1 MTMNKM
7 ITMVMAAALSSA
19 ALAQSSMSMDMPGHD
34 MGTMSMPAPMMPGMM
49 GMDMK
54 SMTSAMTSLSKLSG
68 KSFDRAFLSMMIP
81 HHMAAVSMSKAVVL
95 VSKDD
100 QVKGWANDIIKSQQ
114 QEITIMNTLLKAYG
128 GPNTAL
134 MTVMQ
139 KSMSGMAGMVKMA
152 KDPDLAFVQGMLP
165 HHSSAI
171 DMAKMALEKSKD
183 AQILKL
189 SRDIVTAQAGEMY
202 DFQTWLSKR

>member
-1 MTMNKM
+1 MNKT
-7 ITMVMAAALSSA
+7 ITMVVAAALGSA
-19 ALAQSSMSMDMPGHD
+19 ALAQSGTQMDMPGHD
-34 MGTMSMPAPMMPGMM
+34 MSSMSMPVPMLPGMM
-49 GMDMK
+49 SMDMK
-54 SMTSAMTSLSKLSG
+54 SMTSAMTSLSKLNG
-68 KSFDRAFLSMMIP
+68 KSFDRAYLSMMIP
-81 HHMAAVSMSKAVVL
+81 HHMAAVSMSKAVL
-95 VSKDD
+95 PVSKDD
-100 QVKGWANDIIKSQQ
+100 QVKGWANAIIQSQQ
-114 QEITIMNTLLKAYG
+114 QEITTMNALLKPYG

-139 KSMSGMAGMVKMA
+139 KSMGGMTGMVKMA
-152 KDPDLAFVQGMLP
+152 KDPDLAFVQGMVP

>member
-1 MTMNKM
+1 MNKM
-7 ITMVMAAALSSA
+7 ITMVLAAALGSA
-19 ALAQSSMSMDMPGHD
+19 ALAQSGMQMDMPGHD
-34 MGTMSMPAPMMPGMM
+34 MSTMSMPAPMMPGMM

-54 SMTSAMTSLSKLSG
+54 GMTSAMTSLSKLSG

-81 HHMAAVSMSKAVVL
+81 HHMAAVSMSKAVL
-95 VSKDD
+95 PVSKDD

-114 QEITIMNTLLKAYG
+114 QEITTMNTLLKPYG

-134 MTVMQ
+134 MAVMQ

>member
-1 MTMNKM
+1 MNKM